1 MSRPIRAGM
10 QESLIHG
17 MRHFIAGAILFNQRI
32 ADQVGLHLTDMQ
44 CLNVLDLLGP
54 VTPGKLAACTGL
66 STGGVTVMLDRLEK
80 AGFIRRGPNPLDRRS
95 LLIHIHA
102 GKMRKVRPY
111 YAKIDVRLK
120 AFLDSMPLSDL
131 ESAVAFFSQM
141 NAMHSTDLQ
150 KESRRPPRTMDKVG
164 RKVADRSSGRRQG
177 GVGTI

>member
-1 MSRPIRAGM
+1 MSRPVRAGM
-10 QESLIHG
+10 QESLIQG
-17 MRHFIAGAILFNQRI
+17 MRHFIAGAILFNGQV

-80 AGFIRRGPNPLDRRS
+80 LGFIRREPNPADRRS

-102 GKMRKVRPY
+102 GKMRKVRAY

-120 AFLDSMPLSDL
+120 AFIDSMPLADL
-131 ESAVAFFSQM
+131 ETVVAFFSQM
-141 NAMHSTDLQ
+141 NAMRGADL
-150 KESRRPPRTMDKVG
+150 
-164 RKVADRSSGRRQG
+164 
-177 GVGTI
+177 